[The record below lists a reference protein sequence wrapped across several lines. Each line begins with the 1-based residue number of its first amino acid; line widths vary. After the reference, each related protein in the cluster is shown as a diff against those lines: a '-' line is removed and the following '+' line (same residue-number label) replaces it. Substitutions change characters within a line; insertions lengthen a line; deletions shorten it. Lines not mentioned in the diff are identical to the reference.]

1 MKQVILVDADTFREM
16 FSAATDWL
24 ERSVSDI
31 DALNVFPVPDGD
43 TGTNMLLTMRSAV
56 ESSYSATDSSVGS
69 VATAMAFGALIGAR
83 GNSGVILSQIWR
95 GIAEAIGKEKTIGGK
110 ELARALVQA
119 SVAARQGINKSCW
132 RVLS

>member
-56 ESSYSATDSSVGS
+56 ENGYAAVDSNVGS
-69 VATAMAFGALIGAR
+69 VATSMAFGALIGAR
-83 GNSGVILSQIWR
+83 GIV
-95 GIAEAIGKEKTIGGK
+95 E
-110 ELARALVQA
+110 
-119 SVAARQGINKSCW
+119 
-132 RVLS
+132 